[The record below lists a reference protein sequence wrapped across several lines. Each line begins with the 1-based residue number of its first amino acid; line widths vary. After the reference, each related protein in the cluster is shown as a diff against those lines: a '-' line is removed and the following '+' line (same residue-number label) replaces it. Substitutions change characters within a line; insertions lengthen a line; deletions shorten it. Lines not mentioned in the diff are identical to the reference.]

1 MNRNIALG
9 VMAGMVS
16 VLLFSVVAVGSSFS
30 VLLYLVAP
38 LPILIVALGWRHT
51 AGIAG
56 AVTGMILAALWFSPF
71 AALTFALVAGI
82 PGWLFGYLLLLSR
95 ETENGT
101 EWYPLGRF
109 LLWIAALNALL
120 TCFGI
125 LVIARDFDVFLTS
138 FRSLVD
144 ILQQVDTGIF
154 EGLSETQKSD
164 AIERFSQ
171 LAAVLVPPLSTA
183 MSVSI
188 MTFLVWGAAKLV
200 NTSGKLPRPW
210 PDLSTTRM
218 PRNAIAVIVLATLLA
233 FTLSEFA
240 SLFSA
245 VIAASL
251 LMAFCLQGLAVI
263 HAITRPLKT
272 RLPILLALY
281 ALFLIL
287 PGWPVLGF
295 GLVGMAHSWFGIGVN
310 GQPPSKSETPLSSN
324 L

>member
-1 MNRNIALG
+1 MNKNLG
-9 VMAGMVS
+9 FGVLAGLVS
-16 VLLFSVVAVGSSFS
+16 VLLFSGVATGASLS

-38 LPILIVALGWRHT
+38 LPILIAALGWRHT
-51 AGIAG
+51 AAIAG
-56 AVTGMILAALWFSPF
+56 ALTGMALAALWFSPF
-71 AALTFALVAGI
+71 AALTFALVAGL

-109 LLWIAALNALL
+109 LLWVAGVNALL

-138 FRSLVD
+138 FTSLVD
-144 ILQQVDTGIF
+144 ILQQVDSGIF
-154 EGLSETQKSD
+154 EGLSEPQKS
-164 AIERFSQ
+164 AAVERFAQ
-171 LAAVLVPPLSTA
+171 LAAILVPPLSSA
-183 MSVSI
+183 MSVAV

-200 NTSGKLPRPW
+200 NISGKLPRPW

-218 PRNAIAVIVLATLLA
+218 PRNAIAIIVLATVLT
-233 FTLSEFA
+233 FILSEFA

-272 RLPILLALY
+272 RLPILLTLY

-287 PGWPVLGF
+287 PGWPILGF
-295 GLVGMAHSWFGIGVN
+295 ALVGMAHSWFGIGVN
-310 GQPPSKSETPLSSN
+310 GSPPSKAETHISSS

>member
-1 MNRNIALG
+1 MTRNIALG
-9 VMAGMVS
+9 AIAGLVS

-30 VLLYLVAP
+30 VILYLVAP

-56 AVTGMILAALWFSPF
+56 AVTGMAVAALWFSPL

-109 LLWIAALNALL
+109 LLWITGLNVLL

-138 FRSLVD
+138 FRNLVD
-144 ILQQVDTGIF
+144 IFQQLDSGIF
-154 EGLSETQKSD
+154 EGLSETEKAD
-164 AIERFSQ
+164 AIEKFSRIV
-171 LAAVLVPPLSTA
+171 AVLVPPLSAA
-183 MSVSI
+183 MSVVI
-188 MTFLVWGAAKLV
+188 MTFLVWGAAKIV
-200 NTSGKLPRPW
+200 KTSGNLPRPW
-210 PDLSTTRM
+210 PDLSSTRM
-218 PRNAIAVIVLATLLA
+218 PRNAIAITALAAVLA

-245 VIAASL
+245 VVAASL
-251 LMAFCLQGLAVI
+251 VMAFCLQGLAAI

-272 RLPILLALY
+272 RLPILFALY

-287 PGWPVLGF
+287 PGWPILGF
-295 GLVGMAHSWFGIGVN
+295 ALVGMAHSWFDIGPKPS
-310 GQPPSKSETPLSSN
+310 PPSNAVTPPTPSL
-324 L
+324 

>member
-1 MNRNIALG
+1 MKRNIALG
-9 VMAGMVS
+9 AIAGLVS
-16 VLLFSVVAVGSSFS
+16 VLLFSVVATGSSVS

-56 AVTGMILAALWFSPF
+56 AVTGMLLATLWFSPL

-109 LLWIAALNALL
+109 LLWITGLNVLL
-120 TCFGI
+120 TCFGV

-138 FRSLVD
+138 FRNLVD
-144 ILQQVDTGIF
+144 IFQQLDSGIF
-154 EGLSETQKSD
+154 EGLSDTEKAD
-164 AIERFSQ
+164 AIEKFSRIV
-171 LAAVLVPPLSTA
+171 AVLVPPLSAA
-183 MSVSI
+183 MSVVI
-188 MTFLVWGAAKLV
+188 MTFLVWGAARIVKA
-200 NTSGKLPRPW
+200 SGRLPRPW
-210 PDLSTTRM
+210 PDLATTRM
-218 PRNAIAVIVLATLLA
+218 PRNTIAITVLAAVLA

-251 LMAFCLQGLAVI
+251 VMAFCLQGLAAV

-272 RLPILLALY
+272 RLPILIALY

-287 PGWPVLGF
+287 PGWPILGF
-295 GLVGMAHSWFGIGVN
+295 ALVGMAHSWFDIGP
-310 GQPPSKSETPLSSN
+310 GSSPPSNAFTPPAPSL
-324 L
+324 

>member
-9 VMAGMVS
+9 VMAGLVS

-56 AVTGMILAALWFSPF
+56 AVTGMVLATLWFSPL
-71 AALTFALVAGI
+71 AAFTFALVAGI

-125 LVIARDFDVFLTS
+125 LVIARDYDTFLTA
-138 FRSLVD
+138 FRGLVD
-144 ILQQVDTGIF
+144 VLQQIDTGVF
-154 EGLSETQKSD
+154 EGLGEAEKAET
-164 AIERFSQ
+164 ITRFSQ
-171 LAAVLVPPLSTA
+171 LAAVLVLLLSTA
-183 MSVSI
+183 MSVTI
-188 MTFLVWGAAKLV
+188 MTFLVWGAAKIV
-200 NTSGKLPRPW
+200 KMSGKLPRPW
-210 PDLSTTRM
+210 PDLSSTRM
-218 PRNAIAVIVLATLLA
+218 PRNVIGVTVLAALLT
-233 FTLSEFA
+233 FFLSGFA

-251 LMAFCLQGLAVI
+251 VMAFCLQGLTVI

-272 RLPILLALY
+272 RLPILFALY

-287 PGWPVLGF
+287 PGWPILGF
-295 GLVGMAHSWFGIGVN
+295 ALVGMAHSWFGIGLN
-310 GQPPSKSETPLSSN
+310 GPPPSKAEAPLTPTL
-324 L
+324 

>member
-1 MNRNIALG
+1 
-9 VMAGMVS
+9 
-16 VLLFSVVAVGSSFS
+16 
-30 VLLYLVAP
+30 
-38 LPILIVALGWRHT
+38 
-51 AGIAG
+51 
-56 AVTGMILAALWFSPF
+56 
-71 AALTFALVAGI
+71 
-82 PGWLFGYLLLLSR
+82 
-95 ETENGT
+95 
-101 EWYPLGRF
+101 
-109 LLWIAALNALL
+109 
-120 TCFGI
+120 
-125 LVIARDFDVFLTS
+125 
-138 FRSLVD
+138 
-144 ILQQVDTGIF
+144 
-154 EGLSETQKSD
+154 
-164 AIERFSQ
+164 
-171 LAAVLVPPLSTA
+171 

-233 FTLSEFA
+233 FTLSKFA